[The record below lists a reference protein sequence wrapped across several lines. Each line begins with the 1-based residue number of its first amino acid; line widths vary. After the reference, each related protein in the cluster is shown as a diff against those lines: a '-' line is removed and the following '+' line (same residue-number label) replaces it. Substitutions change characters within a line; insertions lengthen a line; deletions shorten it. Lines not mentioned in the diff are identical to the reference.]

1 MNKKLIGLILLSVSL
16 LTIVG
21 CSSNSDASSD
31 ESAETEK
38 EKVFEE
44 TDEIAREFYQAGFE
58 LNIPKAH
65 SMLSPAGQENL
76 ENEPYVTGIVKEDGS
91 DLHAR
96 DMIKEED
103 YEEYKGEYSDQF
115 KNFSKLNDEYEIRRY
130 DNVYNDESG
139 EVIYYVQPWN
149 GYEFDDGD
157 YNFISMK
164 QNEKGEW
171 KVKEYVDRQLPDDV
185 PSSESGTVIHPF
197 EESEESNEDEYGFE

>member
-1 MNKKLIGLILLSVSL
+1 MNKKLIGLALLIVSL

-65 SMLSPAGQENL
+65 SMLSPAGQEKL

-91 DLHAR
+91 DLHAS
-96 DMIKEED
+96 DLVD
-103 YEEYKGEYSDQF
+103 PEEYGKYKKSGAEGF
-115 KNFSKLNDEYEIRRY
+115 KDFDKLNDEYEIRRY
-130 DNVYNDESG
+130 DYVYDEDSK
-139 EVIYYVQPWN
+139 EIIYYVKPWR
-149 GYEFDDGD
+149 GYEFKDGD
-157 YNFISMK
+157 SNFISMK
-164 QNEKGEW
+164 QNEEGEW
-171 KVKEYVDRQLPDDV
+171 KIKQFIDSIPEDV
-185 PSSESGTVIHPF
+185 NGKDSGTIIHPYKKA
-197 EESEESNEDEYGFE
+197 EDSEEDEYGFE